1 MNSFILVIMLYGGNG
16 PFLKLVEG
24 YTTMESC
31 SKAAKDFNG
40 FVQPKDTGAMAFCIE
55 KK

>member
-1 MNSFILVIMLYGGNG
+1 MTSFVLVILLYGGNG

-24 YTTMESC
+24 FSSQSAC
-31 SKAAKDFNG
+31 ANAAKDFNG
-40 FVQPKDTGAMAFCIE
+40 FVQNKDTGAMAFCIE